1 MWMTRSTIL
10 ALLAGAV
17 LMWGCENPRWD
28 WWRKPKPAPEPAA
41 YDDDLEEDPDEEFL
55 DADLLEGGGTRK
67 NGQAAS
73 RPATSQAASGPA
85 GRQEWSKPRKR
96 ATSRRSRSRYKL
108 GQSVENPVLFV
119 NDDVISVQEVLDPL
133 WTKLEKAAKEMSRGE
148 YVNLRRTELQ
158 RRVVLLIDQV
168 LAYGEAKKE
177 IPDEMEPA
185 ITKAVDETEQN
196 RINAE
201 FDGRFS
207 RYQAYLEE
215 HSQDRED
222 IRRRI
227 RREIVVRR
235 YLTDKFLPLVR
246 PPTRRQLLKYYQ
258 KHPEEFTEPLR
269 MEMFLI
275 DVPYWKFLEGG
286 SAEDREALWP
296 KLRGRRRIEARRA
309 AVQHMERAR
318 QELTSGIPFEA
329 VARSYSFGPNASKG
343 GVWGPVTE
351 GGLTGRWARAAKALF
366 ELEAGQLSDIL
377 RHDEGLLLI
386 KAGKRFEKRV
396 IPFLEAQP
404 IIEEKLVKQ
413 QQKELED
420 DLLLKLRKKGTR
432 GELIPFFKA
441 LYEAAPKHRDE
452 RPGATRPPIIR

>member
-17 LMWGCENPRWD
+17 LTWGCQNPRWD
-28 WWRKPKPAPEPAA
+28 WWRKPKPEPAA
-41 YDDDLEEDPDEEFL
+41 YDDDLEEDPDEEFQ
-55 DADLLEGGGTRK
+55 DADLLAGGGAGKDAR
-67 NGQAAS
+67 AAS
-73 RPATSQAASGPA
+73 RPTTSQSTSGPA
-85 GRQEWSKPRKR
+85 GRKEWSKPRRR

-108 GQSVENPVLFV
+108 GESIETPVLFV
-119 NDDVISVQEVLDPL
+119 NDDLISVQEVLDPL
-133 WTKLEKAAKEMSRGE
+133 WSKLEKAAQEMSRAE
-148 YVNLRRTELQ
+148 YNRFLGTELK
-158 RRVVLLIDQV
+158 RRVILLIDQV

-185 ITKAVDETEQN
+185 IIKAVDETEQN

-215 HSQDRED
+215 HGQDRKD

-269 MEMFLI
+269 MEMFLV
-275 DVPYWKFLEGG
+275 DVPYWRFLEGG
-286 SAEDREALWP
+286 SAENREALWP

-309 AVQHMERAR
+309 ATQHMEQAR
-318 QELTSGIPFEA
+318 QELASGIPFEA

-343 GVWGPVTE
+343 GAWGPVTQD
-351 GGLTGRWARAAKALF
+351 GLTGRWARAAKALF
-366 ELEAGQLSDIL
+366 ELETGQLSDAI
-377 RHDEGLLLI
+377 RNDEGLLLV
-386 KAGKRFEKRV
+386 KAGKRFEKHV

-404 IIEEKLVKQ
+404 IIEKKLVQQ
-413 QQKELED
+413 QQKDLED
-420 DLLLKLRKKGTR
+420 ELLLKLRKRGTR
-432 GELIPFFKA
+432 GELVPFFKA

-452 RPGATRPPIIR
+452 RPGAARPPIIR